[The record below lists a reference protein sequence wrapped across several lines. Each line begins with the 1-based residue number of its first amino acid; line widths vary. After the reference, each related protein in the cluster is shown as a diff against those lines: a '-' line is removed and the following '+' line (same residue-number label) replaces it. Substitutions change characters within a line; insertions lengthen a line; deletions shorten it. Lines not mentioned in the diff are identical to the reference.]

1 MAKINFT
8 MATPDDAETIILSGA
23 VHKVNLHWRKN
34 ISCWFYIPKAIIRS
48 LNLKAQQYAY
58 FYVVNNETLL
68 ISFRDPNLKSAKKRT
83 ISYAKTEDD
92 LAVIIPCS
100 IVDRERIK
108 DKKAIQLINA
118 TGQNNCE
125 WQIRF
130 L

>member
-8 MATPDDAETIILSGA
+8 MAMPDDAETITLSGA
-23 VHKVNLHWRKN
+23 IHKVNLHWRKN

-68 ISFRDPNLKSAKKRT
+68 ISFTNPNLKSAKRRV
-83 ISYAKTEDD
+83 ISYAKREED
-92 LAVIIPCS
+92 LCIIIPCN
-100 IVDRERIK
+100 IIDRELIK
-108 DKKAIQLINA
+108 DKRTVQLISTA
-118 TGQNNCE
+118 GQNNCE
-125 WQIRF
+125 WQLRF